1 MIKIIINEDKE
12 RENIN
17 YMYIGGY
24 CNSCNSKTVSNILS
38 IRQDGGNN
46 GTIINLCDKCL
57 LELKKTLD
65 DLYGKNGVR

>member
-1 MIKIIINEDKE
+1 
-12 RENIN
+12 
-17 YMYIGGY
+17 MYIGGY

-38 IRQDGGNN
+38 IRQNGGNN
-46 GTIINLCDKCL
+46 GTIISLCDKCL